1 METKNNPPKEME
13 DTKFTFKI
21 GENACSCYIED
32 TERNTFNIDISVSP
46 VDIQLELAGEME
58 GMIPKAISNNPI
70 DPRVFIMN
78 RPGDCVEII
87 PAKEP
92 SVGIY
97 YTLIAYTSMIL
108 VNIVYIRIYT
118 IRI

>member
-1 METKNNPPKEME
+1 ME

-97 YTLIAYTSMIL
+97 YTLIAYMIL
-108 VNIVYIRIYT
+108 INIVYTYTYIYYT
-118 IRI
+118 YLEP